1 MTAAA
6 EHRRNVEAM
15 LAERAR
21 LLARPA
27 VTSTDVPMVELV
39 AFRSGGERYAV
50 ETAFVHRL
58 ERSARI
64 TALPRAP
71 RAFAGIT
78 NLHGQLLPV
87 ADLGLLLG
95 APACSDAA
103 FVVVLGEARAEIGL
117 VAETL
122 LDLFSLPRDVLGMPG
137 PAPRPLVRHI
147 TTDGIA
153 LIDAAAVIAD
163 PRLIAAENA
172 VPAHEETHP

>member
-1 MTAAA
+1 MTALA
-6 EHRRNVEAM
+6 EHRRNIEAV

-27 VTSTDVPMVELV
+27 VTTANVPTVELV

-58 ERSARI
+58 ERSAPI

-87 ADLGLLLG
+87 ADLGILLG

-122 LDLFSLPRDVLGMPG
+122 LDLLLLPRDVLGVAG
-137 PAPRPLVRHI
+137 PAPRPLVRYI
-147 TTDGIA
+147 TSDGIA
-153 LIDAAAVIAD
+153 VIDAAAVIAD
-163 PRLIAAENA
+163 PRLIAGENA
-172 VPAHEETHP
+172 VPAHEETHR